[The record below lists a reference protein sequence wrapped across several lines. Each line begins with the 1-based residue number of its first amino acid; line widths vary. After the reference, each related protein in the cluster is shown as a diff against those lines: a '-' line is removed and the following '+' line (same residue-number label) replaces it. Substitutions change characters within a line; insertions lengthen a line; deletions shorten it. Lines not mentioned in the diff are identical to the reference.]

1 MAKFTDQ
8 LQAFCELATGLARS
22 HNASALLFLLERPT
36 DLKRLRKA
44 VEIERVVVASVLE
57 EVLEGAAEDGIATIK
72 LNLREVPV
80 YEQLTEALIDGAAHE
95 LFTPEAILVA
105 AYSAFESGVVD
116 TMSLIRLEEHLGR
129 LTVRDLRQIRTK
141 LPIET
146 LKLVV
151 DLAVEI
157 GREGREGKPVGSLFV
172 VGDHR
177 KVLTYCH
184 AMGFDP
190 VKGYNRNER
199 SLADQKVREGVKE
212 IAQMDGAFVVASDG
226 TVVAAAQHISAPSVP
241 EMNLAKGLGA
251 RHWSAAEITKATGA
265 IAIAVSESNGTVRV
279 FQDGEVKLRIEP
291 FRRAMKWKAFD
302 LDSP

>member
-8 LQAFCELATGLARS
+8 LQVFCELATRLAQS
-22 HNASALLFLLERPT
+22 HNASTLLFLLERPT

-44 VEIERVVVASVLE
+44 VEMDRLVIASVIPE
-57 EVLEGAAEDGIATIK
+57 AMEGAAEEGIATIQ

-80 YEQLTEALIDGAAHE
+80 YEQLTEALIDGVSHE
-95 LFTPEAILVA
+95 LFAPEATLVA

-129 LTVRDLRQIRTK
+129 LTVRDLRQIKTK
-141 LPIET
+141 VPIET

-157 GREGREGKPVGSLFV
+157 GREGREGKPVGSLLI

-184 AMGFDP
+184 PMGFDP

-199 SLADQKVREGVKE
+199 NLADQKVREGVKE
-212 IAQMDGAFVVASDG
+212 IAQMDGAFIISSDG
-226 TVVAAAQHISAPSVP
+226 TVVAAAQHLSAPSVP

-251 RHWSAAEITKATGA
+251 RHWAAAEITKSTGA
-265 IAIAVSESNGTVRV
+265 IAIAVSESNGTVRL

-302 LDSP
+302 LDNP